1 MAGKSKK
8 ATPGRPRTK
17 TAHGHAQQSQ
27 LLERRAVVRGLLVEC
42 VPEWQIRRQL
52 TEGFKIPD
60 PSIAGGYRIYEPVSV
75 STAQRVLKDV
85 ADEFRGLF
93 DDADHVE
100 REIGAA
106 FERLK
111 RIADRAER
119 AGKYTSAITANDRI
133 IKLLAPRSKRWQ
145 HVTSGETPLAGG
157 GSIEPPHALEGLPL
171 AVGDAELADLA
182 RESGRLARQIERMGL
197 TVIPGGAAEKKAAG

>member
-8 ATPGRPRTK
+8 ATPGRPRTR
-17 TAHGHAQQSQ
+17 TAHGHAQQAQ
-27 LLERRAVVRGLLVEC
+27 LLERRSIVRGLLVEC
-42 VPEWQIRRQL
+42 VPEWQIKRQL
-52 TEGFKIPD
+52 VEGFKIPD
-60 PSIAGGYRIYEPVSV
+60 SNVAGGFRIYAPVSL
-75 STAQRVLKDV
+75 STAKRVLNEV
-85 ADEFRGLF
+85 ANEFRDLF

-145 HVTSGETPLAGG
+145 HVTTGETPLAGG
-157 GSIEPPHALEGLPL
+157 GSIEPPKTPEGLPV
-171 AVGDAELADLA
+171 AVGDAELAELA
-182 RESGRLARQIERMGL
+182 REHSRLARQIERMGL
-197 TVIPGGAAEKKAAG
+197 TVIVGGASEKKAAG